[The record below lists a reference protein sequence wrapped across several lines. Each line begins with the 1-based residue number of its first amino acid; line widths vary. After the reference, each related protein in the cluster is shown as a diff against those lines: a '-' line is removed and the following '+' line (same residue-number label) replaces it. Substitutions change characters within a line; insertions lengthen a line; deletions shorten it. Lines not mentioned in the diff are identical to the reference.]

1 MKKFFNAALS
11 LIITAALLIS
21 CVPAVFAEET
31 AVPSVFSAAPTPQII
46 YAALNGF
53 TAGPDG
59 ALSYQPQAY
68 MLKYPDGTPISA
80 SDILKNADGDIN
92 EGTLVA
98 IISDLVGIITGEQ
111 VPVTD
116 ESAEEMLN
124 TLKNLFGDPLN
135 LYTALD
141 RVIEMAYDLLKEAT
155 AEDADSFEK
164 LYPTLESFKLAVA
177 QKLFGGNAKPSPE
190 TLLAYAAGV
199 ASIDAD
205 GHIIVSIS
213 GQVTQTEEFEGD
225 EYEVPMYISDAVT
238 ERGRI
243 LAHFDDKNYGSV
255 YEQLVGERENITA
268 VQAFAIMSGYY
279 VDPFGN
285 LCTTA
290 PRFDGFVSLDDKTIL
305 RHEDIAKVLK
315 SDGTIAPSGKTY
327 AEALAAS
334 SIAEFGSTLAA
345 LPAGL
350 RALVQTVVP
359 YDEYVREITES
370 CADAKIPTFEEY
382 RDIYDEDGVDES
394 DLRESYDYYVAE
406 LLSSLFRVDSYGR
419 VASSCTYG
427 YLLDAE
433 GRGVNIS
440 QIMNPQTGA
449 LVDGGT
455 IFELLD
461 NYIASL
467 GEDLSVPVAGDANGD
482 GKLNVSDVIVMLK
495 QIAGWKDIG
504 FDDKSLV
511 AADVNDDGEISI
523 ADCIACLKKIA
534 NWDIYLVG

>member
-21 CVPAVFAEET
+21 CVPAVFAEGT

-46 YAALNGF
+46 YTALNGF
-53 TAGPDG
+53 TAAPDG
-59 ALSYQPQAY
+59 VLSYQPQAY

-116 ESAEEMLN
+116 ESAAEMLT

-141 RVIEMAYDLLKEAT
+141 RVIEMAYDLLKEAA
-155 AEDADSFEK
+155 AEDADSFEE
-164 LYPTLESFKLAVA
+164 LYPTVESFKLAVA

-268 VQAFAIMSGYY
+268 VKAFAIMSGYY

-327 AEALAAS
+327 AEVLAAS
-334 SIAEFGSTLAA
+334 TIAEFGSTLAA

-350 RALVQTVVP
+350 RALMQTVVP

-382 RDIYDEDGVDES
+382 RAIYDEDGVDES
-394 DLRESYDYYVAE
+394 DLRESYDYYVEE
-406 LLSSLFRVDSYGR
+406 LLSSLFRIDSYGR

-440 QIMNPQTGA
+440 QIMDPQTGA

-467 GEDLSVPVAGDANGD
+467 GEDLSVPVAGDVNGD